1 MLVESQR
8 PEYKGLHEVSD
19 SQRALSL
26 NNRGR
31 SQGVGRDYIAMRCS
45 GYGFIRRCSEYE
57 RRSAML
63 RAGRRQCG
71 RISLRRARF
80 VNLRL
85 VELEAD
91 PVHSEQAP
99 RGEVHVL

>member
-1 MLVESQR
+1 
-8 PEYKGLHEVSD
+8 
-19 SQRALSL
+19 
-26 NNRGR
+26 
-31 SQGVGRDYIAMRCS
+31 
-45 GYGFIRRCSEYE
+45 
-57 RRSAML
+57 ML